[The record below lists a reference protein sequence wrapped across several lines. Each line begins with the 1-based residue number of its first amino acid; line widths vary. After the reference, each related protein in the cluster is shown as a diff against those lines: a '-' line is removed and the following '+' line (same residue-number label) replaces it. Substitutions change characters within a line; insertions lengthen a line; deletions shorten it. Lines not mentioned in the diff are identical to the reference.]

1 MGFYSGTFGG
11 YLKRVSGPIPKNE
24 KVLDLML
31 KQAFKPADKTS
42 TESSNLGFSDW
53 YDPMLPPSEEHCFL
67 SDNWVIFGVRIDY
80 REVPKALIDI
90 RVKRELKADPNLD
103 KNQLKQQI
111 RDEMIVNY
119 PWIPSVVIAAWHK
132 ESGFLICQDGSG
144 KITTSALRELGLAVE
159 DISLVEGPEI
169 LLKLNAQTGL
179 SNALFKM
186 PKDRP
191 DGVPEEVGVAIDS
204 TINLSFDDEQN
215 VGISGLG
222 AETKAEC
229 DKMIKDGAIIKR
241 MKIRFNTDYAP
252 EPVSLKLALE
262 TTKFSASL
270 PYVDSDNRFDRLLD
284 RLKLAQ
290 ASHYIWTKLQAE
302 VKNA

>member
-1 MGFYSGTFGG
+1 MQ
-11 YLKRVSGPIPKNE
+11 KE
-24 KVLDLML
+24 
-31 KQAFKPADKTS
+31 AFKPADKIS
-42 TESSNLGFSDW
+42 TDASNIGFSDW
-53 YDPMLPPSEEHCFL
+53 YDPMLPPTEEHCFL

-90 RVKRELKADPNLD
+90 RVKREMRADPNQD
-103 KNQLKQQI
+103 RNQLKQQI

-119 PWIPSVVIAAWHK
+119 PWIPSVVMAAWHTA
-132 ESGFLICQDGSG
+132 SGFLICQDGSG

-159 DISLVEGPEI
+159 EVELVESPEV
-169 LLKLNAQTGL
+169 LLKLNEQTGL
-179 SNALFKM
+179 ANALFKM
-186 PKDRP
+186 PTNRP
-191 DGVPEEVGVAIDS
+191 EGVPEEVGVAIDS

-262 TTKFSASL
+262 TNKFSASL
-270 PYVDSDNRFDRLLD
+270 PYVESNNRFDRLLN

-290 ASHYIWTKLQAE
+290 ASHYIWTKLQTE